1 MFSFTF
7 IILHYIT
14 MKDTEECI
22 ESILQTIKYANFNII
37 VIDNGSPNDSGK
49 LLYQKFK
56 NHSQVDVILLEEN
69 LGFAKGNNFGYLVA
83 KYVYDSDFIIF
94 INNDTIIRQQ
104 DFIESIIEK
113 FNLEQFDI
121 LGPDIIS
128 LVDGSHQ
135 NPVRLKG
142 ISKKELSAWR
152 RYVSLLLLL
161 NHLGFEKI
169 LRRVKR
175 KTIGKRVMQET
186 PHDKDLRNVQLHGS
200 CMVFSPKYVS
210 TFDGICSDTFMYM
223 EEDILHYQA
232 QSQGLLSIYTPDAV
246 VYHKEDSST
255 NATFDDEYK
264 RRRFQYKNVL
274 ASSRVLLGMMNGGPK
289 DKNWKSD

>member
-1 MFSFTF
+1 MFQFTF
-7 IILHYIT
+7 VVLHYIT

-22 ESILQTIKYANFNII
+22 ESILQTIKYENFNII

-49 LLYQKFK
+49 LIYQKFK
-56 NHSQVDVILLEEN
+56 NHSQIDVILLGKN
-69 LGFAKGNNFGYLVA
+69 FGFAKGNNFGYLVA

-94 INNDTIIRQQ
+94 INNDIIIRQQ
-104 DFIESIIEK
+104 DFMEKIIDK
-113 FNLEQFDI
+113 FELEQFDI

-128 LVDGSHQ
+128 LADGYHQ
-135 NPVRLKG
+135 NPVRLEG

-161 NHLGFEKI
+161 NYLGLEKT

-175 KTIGKRVMQET
+175 ETIGKRVMQEL
-186 PHDKDLRNVQLHGS
+186 PHDKDLINVQLHGS

-223 EEDILHYQA
+223 EEDILHYQVE
-232 QSQGLLSIYTPDAV
+232 SKGLLSIYTPDAV
-246 VYHKEDSST
+246 VYHKEDSAT
-255 NATFDDEYK
+255 NATFDEEYK
-264 RRRFQYKNVL
+264 KRRFQYKNVL
-274 ASSRVLLGMMNGGPK
+274 ASSRVLLGMMNGRAK
-289 DKNWKSD
+289 DKTWKK